1 MSRTWRSR
9 LTRSFFGLTP
19 EYIESVYEQFF
30 FLKYSGGWSFAESY
44 NLPIGLRS
52 WFVERL
58 IKQLKMEKEAI
69 ENSQASKSGSGRAG
83 RQELTAQNQPKMPSS
98 LMQSS

>member
-1 MSRTWRSR
+1 
-9 LTRSFFGLTP
+9 
-19 EYIESVYEQFF
+19 
-30 FLKYSGGWSFAESY
+30 
-44 NLPIGLRS
+44 
-52 WFVERL
+52 
-58 IKQLKMEKEAI
+58 MEKEAI